1 MKYYE
6 VSFEEIQL
14 NRPPRL
20 CKFLVEL
27 KNTQGDAID
36 QSKAI
41 AVAKKAGGVA
51 LRTDFQMKMS
61 QAKLVQI
68 DPAEL
73 DSGESITIDDCR
85 VWILEKPSGGA

>member
-1 MKYYE
+1 
-6 VSFEEIQL
+6 
-14 NRPPRL
+14 
-20 CKFLVEL
+20 
-27 KNTQGDAID
+27 
-36 QSKAI
+36 
-41 AVAKKAGGVA
+41 VAKKAGGVA